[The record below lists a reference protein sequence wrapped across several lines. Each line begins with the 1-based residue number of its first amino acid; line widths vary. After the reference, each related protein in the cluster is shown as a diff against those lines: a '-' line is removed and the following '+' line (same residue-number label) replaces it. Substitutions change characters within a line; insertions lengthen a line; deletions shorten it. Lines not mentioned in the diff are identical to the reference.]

1 MGLYV
6 SQQSDVLLYDGDCSL
21 CSRSMRF
28 VRKRLSKPLEIIE
41 QESSEGK
48 ALIDGLP
55 EKLKTMDT
63 VYLIIKDRPYVRSG
77 AAIRCLLYMKW
88 NWKILFPLAW
98 AIPSPLRD
106 AVYWMVAKRRHSSV
120 DSSG

>member
-1 MGLYV
+1 M

-55 EKLKTMDT
+55 EKMKAMDS
-63 VYLIIKDRPYVRSG
+63 VYLIMKDRPHARSG

-88 NWKILFPLAW
+88 NWKMLFPLAW
-98 AIPSPLRD
+98 SIPSPLRN
-106 AVYWMVAKRRHSSV
+106 AAYRIIASRRHSS
-120 DSSG
+120 SS